1 MKEADFDIWPELP
14 EAQVRLA
21 VLRFVEG
28 LSVLE
33 TCQTLKITQKE
44 VRKRQGE
51 LYRRIKKRAR
61 KSSFNPAFDVDRSIE
76 VAKSIVEHIEG
87 VIFKEELNAERPT
100 TQTSA
105 QAGQ

>member
-1 MKEADFDIWPELP
+1 MKEEDFDIWPELP
-14 EAQVRLA
+14 EAQVRVA

-33 TCQTLKITQKE
+33 TCQTLKITQKD
-44 VRKRQGE
+44 VRKRQGL
-51 LYRRIKKRAR
+51 LYRRMRYRAR
-61 KSSFNPAFDVDRSIE
+61 GRYFGPDSGAERS
-76 VAKSIVEHIEG
+76 VKDAKRIVEHIEG